1 MRTRLGTALRQPVIR
16 LARNPLIQRVVRNSG
31 YLFGATTIAMALS
44 MLQGALAARLLGVQ
58 GLGLLGLITEF
69 SSNLNRLTSF
79 RMGELVVTYVGK
91 FRAEQ
96 AEAKAWA
103 TFKAAGLAEIGS
115 SLLAFGLIE
124 LLAPLGARLIGH
136 DPESSIWFRIYGLTV
151 LANLMAESSTGLL
164 QYYDRFRLMAGI
176 TVGQSV
182 LTLGLM
188 VAAFA
193 FKAGLGGVVLA
204 YLAGKIA
211 WALATTLA
219 ALALARRMWGAGW
232 WRAPFSLIADRWRE
246 MARFALSTNI
256 TTTLTLIT
264 RDSELLWLGAFT
276 TPVQVGYYKI
286 AKALSNILLT
296 PVNPLIST
304 TYREVA
310 RETAEKR
317 WANVRYLLR
326 SGSLISAAW
335 TVPAGLGL
343 LVLGPW
349 IITLLYTSAFVPA
362 YPSLALLILGV
373 AAVNVL
379 YWNRSVLLALGRP
392 DFPTKVYSVAA
403 LLKMAG
409 TVVLVPVLG
418 AIGMA
423 GLLSSFFLGT
433 SMVLVWKT
441 AAEIRRASGE
451 PAPSAGG

>member
-1 MRTRLGTALRQPVIR
+1 MREVLDSLMRTRGGWALRQPVMR
-16 LARNPLIQRVVRNSG
+16 LARNPLLQRVVRNSG
-31 YLFGATTIAMALS
+31 YLFSATTVAMALS

-58 GLGLLGLITEF
+58 GLGLLGVITEF

-96 AEAKAWA
+96 ADAKAWT
-103 TFKAAGLAEIGS
+103 TFKVAGLAEIGS

-124 LLAPLGARLIGH
+124 LLAPLGARFIGH
-136 DPESSIWFRIYGLTV
+136 DPASSIWFRIYGLT
-151 LANLMAESSTGLL
+151 
-164 QYYDRFRLMAGI
+164 
-176 TVGQSV
+176 
-182 LTLGLM
+182 
-188 VAAFA
+188 
-193 FKAGLGGVVLA
+193 
-204 YLAGKIA
+204 
-211 WALATTLA
+211 ALATTLA

-362 YPSLALLILGV
+362 YPSLVLLILGV